1 MRIAPKF
8 SVRLTSA
15 CVMAFALLQASM
27 NAMAIDLPT
36 KQFVY
41 KADSRKLPDV
51 LQDFAAS
58 LEIPVIIADGVDG
71 TVNGKFNLTPKSF
84 LDLMS
89 SAYGLT
95 WYFDG
100 NVLFLYPA
108 KASQSKVIFLR
119 DFGADRIERLLQ
131 TLKLGDKRFPLRYDP
146 QEKTLLVSGPP
157 RHLELVSSL
166 VDALAERGREEG
178 RRIVK
183 VFPLK
188 YASASDQTL
197 AGSKV
202 SGLVSMLNQIY
213 GTGSK
218 EGTSNTQ
225 VANAALTSLSPMQAI
240 YGQGSEEAAMQQ
252 KFSDRTDKNI
262 GALASTFSL
271 GAAPGSGNKNATK
284 SGPAQSGPAPEE
296 DKPVFTADDANN
308 AVVVMGLP
316 HRMSSYADLIKQL
329 DVMSDLIELE
339 ATIIDVRHDDAASIG
354 VNWTAKNRS
363 VELGFAPPPTL
374 ASASGSVFQ
383 LTTLSAD
390 LTKQL
395 LVTVNALQQQGR
407 ARVVARPRVLGLANR
422 TATMKDTRSVSVRVA
437 GNLSSNLYS
446 IETGT
451 QIEVIPRKMLVDGV
465 PAIKLALSIQD
476 GSFDTAVVDAIP
488 IVKRTEITTEAYVT
502 EGEGLLIGGISSE
515 SNTSTQSGLPG
526 LSQIPLLGNLFRSVD
541 DQAERRERLFLI
553 TPRTISLAR
562 RSGQANRTS
571 QAAPIVQLSQ
581 TVEQPSTQT
590 VSQLVAPQSFQ
601 MSGGL
606 TKGSRL
612 SSPSTA
618 LKEGE
623 LK

>member
-8 SVRLTSA
+8 STRLVLA
-15 CVMAFALLQASM
+15 CVTAFALFQAPM
-27 NAMAIDLPT
+27 TATAIDLPT

-58 LEIPVIIADGVDG
+58 LEIPVIIAEGVDG

-108 KASQSKVIFLR
+108 KASQSKIIFLR

-202 SGLVSMLNQIY
+202 HGLVTMLNQIY
-213 GTGSK
+213 GNTSK
-218 EGTSNTQ
+218 DGQTISPS
-225 VANAALTSLSPMQAI
+225 ANSSAASLSPLQAI
-240 YGQGSEEAAMQQ
+240 YGVGSEEAAMQQ

-271 GAAPGSGNKNATK
+271 GPNPISGSKGANKSVQT
-284 SGPAQSGPAPEE
+284 QSGPAPEE
-296 DKPVFTADDANN
+296 DKPIFTADDANN

-316 HRMSSYADLIKQL
+316 HRMSAYADLIKQL

-354 VNWTAKNRS
+354 VNWNAKNRS
-363 VELGFAPPPTL
+363 VELGFTPPPTL

-390 LTKQL
+390 LSKQL
-395 LVTVNALQQQGR
+395 LLTVNALQKQGR

-422 TATMKDTRSVSVRVA
+422 TATMKDTRSVSVRVS

-451 QIEVIPRKMLVDGV
+451 QIEVIPRKMFVDGI

-515 SNTSTQSGLPG
+515 SNTTTQSGLPG
-526 LSQIPLLGNLFRSVD
+526 LSQIPILGSLFRSVD

-562 RSGQANRTS
+562 RSGQ
-571 QAAPIVQLSQ
+571 LSQ
-581 TVEQPSTQT
+581 VGQATPIAQPLQAVQQPGAQT
-590 VSQLVAPQSFQ
+590 VSQFVAPQSFQ

-612 SSPSTA
+612 SSPSAT